1 MHFNQMGDSKMN
13 RSRLTRTTG
22 GLVLGLFL
30 LFTGV
35 MFAAGQAPAAAQSNT
50 PAATSQG
57 LPTHLGAVGST
68 SEMWRAV
75 RHGIQGTT
83 GLPDPKAGTL
93 VQSEGDNL
101 RAFRNGPLSL
111 WGGWILLA
119 AVVAVALFF
128 ALRGRIRIDAGLS
141 GRTIE
146 RFNALERFTHWLTAV
161 SFIVLA
167 LTGLNL
173 LYGKIVLKP
182 ILGASA
188 FASLT
193 AWGKYAHN
201 YIAFAFM
208 LGIILMLVLWLRHN
222 IPNLRDLKWLAMGG
236 GLFSKG
242 VHPPAAKFNAGQ
254 KIIFWAVILGGGSI
268 SFSGLCLLFPYELF
282 PFAGTFKIMNAVG
295 FDLPTVLTPLQET
308 QLALLWHGMVAL
320 ILIAVIIG
328 HIYIGSLGMEGA
340 LDAMTSGQVDE
351 NWAHEHHSIWLDE
364 ARAKASGADD

>member
-1 MHFNQMGDSKMN
+1 MN
-13 RSRLTRTTG
+13 RFRLSRLTG
-22 GLVLGLFL
+22 GLTLGLFL
-30 LFTGV
+30 AVACLSV
-35 MFAAGQAPAAAQSNT
+35 SAAPALAQSNT
-50 PAATSQG
+50 PAVTQQG

-93 VQSEGDNL
+93 VQAEGDSL
-101 RAFRNGPLSL
+101 RAFRNGPLSV
-111 WGGWILLA
+111 WGGWVLLA
-119 AVVAVALFF
+119 SVVAIALFF

-167 LTGLNL
+167 LTGLNV
-173 LYGKIVLKP
+173 LYGKFVLKP
-182 ILGASA
+182 ILGAST
-188 FASLT
+188 FATLT

-201 YIAFAFM
+201 YISFAFM
-208 LGIILMLVLWLRHN
+208 LGVVLMLVLWLRHN
-222 IPNLRDLKWLAMGG
+222 IPNMRDLKWLAQGG

-242 VHPPAAKFNAGQ
+242 LHPPAAKFNAGQ
-254 KIIFWAVILGGGSI
+254 KIIFWAVVLGGGSI
-268 SFSGLCLLFPYELF
+268 SFSGLCLLFPFEIY
-282 PFAGTFKIMNAVG
+282 PFAGTFEVLNIFGAG
-295 FDLPTVLTPLQET
+295 LPTQLTPLQET
-308 QLALLWHGMVAL
+308 QLALLWHGVVAL
-320 ILIAVIIG
+320 VLIAVIIG

-364 ARAKASGADD
+364 AKARAPGSDD

>member
-1 MHFNQMGDSKMN
+1 MN
-13 RSRLTRTTG
+13 RSRLSILIHITG
-22 GLVLGLFL
+22 FCLALFAAVVVL
-30 LFTGV
+30 TA
-35 MFAAGQAPAAAQSNT
+35 AAGQAAAQSNT
-50 PAATSQG
+50 PAAQSQG

-101 RAFRNGPLSL
+101 RAFRNGPLSV
-111 WGGWILLA
+111 WGGWVLLA

-128 ALRGRIRIDAGLS
+128 AFRGRIRIDAGPS

-173 LYGKIVLKP
+173 LYGKI
-182 ILGASA
+182 ILLPVIGPSA
-188 FASLT
+188 FATMT
-193 AWGKYAHN
+193 ALGKYAHN

-208 LGIILMLVLWLRHN
+208 IGVVLMLVLWMRHN
-222 IPNLRDLKWLAMGG
+222 IPNLNDLKWLALGG

-242 VHPPAAKFNAGQ
+242 LHPPAGKFNAGQ

-268 SFSGLCLLFPYELF
+268 AFSGICLLFPFEIH
-282 PFAGTFKIMNAVG
+282 PFAGTFAILNLVG

-308 QLALLWHGMVAL
+308 QLALLWHGIVAL
-320 ILIAVIIG
+320 VLIAVVIG

-340 LDAMTSGQVDE
+340 LDAMTSGQVDV

-364 ARAKASGADD
+364 ASAKASGGDD

>member
-1 MHFNQMGDSKMN
+1 MIRTWIVKV
-13 RSRLTRTTG
+13 LTVLSLAA
-22 GLVLGLFL
+22 LVSVAVPGIS
-30 LFTGV
+30 TDT
-35 MFAAGQAPAAAQSNT
+35 MSARAQTQAQTQSQ
-50 PAATSQG
+50 PQKQ
-57 LPTHLGAVGST
+57 LPTHLEAIGSS

-75 RHGIQGTT
+75 RGGISGET
-83 GLPDPKAGTL
+83 GLKDPKAGTL

-101 RAFRNGPLSL
+101 RAVRNGPISEY
-111 WGGWILLA
+111 GGWLLLA
-119 AVVAVALFF
+119 SVVLIAIFF
-128 ALRGRIRIDAGLS
+128 AIRGRIKIDAGAS
-141 GRTIE
+141 GRTVE
-146 RFNALERFTHWLTAV
+146 RFNGLERFTHWLTAV

-173 LYGKIVLKP
+173 LYGKLVLLP
-182 ILGASA
+182 VLGPSL
-188 FASLT
+188 FATLT

-208 LGIILMLVLWLRHN
+208 LGVLMMLVLWIRHN
-222 IPNLRDLKWLAMGG
+222 IPTLNDLKWLAVGG

-268 SFSGLCLLFPYELF
+268 SFSGLCLLLPFEIY
-282 PFAGTFKIMNAVG
+282 PFAGTFAVLNHLG
-295 FDLPTVLTPLQET
+295 FDLPTQLTPLQET
-308 QLALLWHGMVAL
+308 QLALLWHGVVAL

-340 LDAMTSGQVDE
+340 LDAMTHGQVDV

-364 ARAKASGADD
+364 VEEKRASGHAD